1 MRRLLTTVALVA
13 IASPLAAQ
21 GVKPQARDNDPTHKV
36 SGGTLPAGWSVRV
49 DDKDASRG
57 MTANDLKFIT
67 MGPGLHVTTGPA
79 AIFYNPADE
88 ATGNYTV
95 HATFTQEK
103 KPMHPE
109 AYGVFV
115 GGANLPDNT
124 QQYLY
129 FIVRGT
135 GEYMINH
142 RAGTAVHKIVPWTAS
157 PAVHQQDA
165 DGKATNTVAI
175 RVSTDSVHFL
185 VNGEQVKAF
194 SKAQMH
200 GFHMGGQTG
209 FRVNHNLDVHV
220 ADFGVTK
227 E

>member
-21 GVKPQARDNDPTHKV
+21 GVKPQAQDNDPTHKV
-36 SGGTLPAGWSVRV
+36 AGGRLPAGWSVRV
-49 DDKDASRG
+49 DDKDAVRG

-79 AIFYNPADE
+79 AIFYNPADA
-88 ATGNYTV
+88 ATGDYTV

-103 KPMHPE
+103 APMHPE

-115 GGANLPDNT
+115 GGENLPDST

-129 FIVRGT
+129 FIVRGD
-135 GEYMINH
+135 GKYMINH
-142 RAGTAVHKIVPWTAS
+142 RAASAVHKIVPWTAS
-157 PAVHQQDA
+157 DAVHKQDA
-165 DGKATNTVAI
+165 EGKATNTVAI
-175 RVSTDSVHFL
+175 HVAADSVHFL
-185 VNGEQVKAF
+185 VNGTQVQAF
-194 SKAQMH
+194 SREQMH
-200 GFHMGGQTG
+200 GFTLGTQTG

-227 E
+227 